1 MPEFSSATYSAT
13 DANNTSASPDGAPE
27 GMAPSGVNNTIRA
40 HIGATKR
47 FWQRIQ
53 SGGGTFGGA
62 TNAYTI
68 TYTPALAAYVSGE
81 RYSFVAN
88 ADNTGSATL
97 NINGLG
103 AKTLR
108 KITSS
113 GKVALASG
121 DIKNTQPV
129 TVEYDG
135 TDMVM
140 VTPVANLSAG
150 TVTQVSTGS
159 GLTGGPITASGTVS
173 LDVAGLTE
181 DTSPDAQSDFVAAY
195 DASAAAN
202 RKMKTKN
209 LGRIVQRVDDEEAV
223 HSTSTATMPTGDTA
237 PTNTDG
243 AEILSLSIT
252 PRSSSDTVLLSVSVI
267 VGSGSVRDFIVTI
280 LRGTTVIAAAKQYV
294 NGIATITFN
303 VEDAPATTSSTTYS
317 ARAGVT
323 AGATWS
329 INGDGSSRVMGG
341 KAVSSLS
348 AMEYAA

>member
-121 DIKNTQPV
+121 DIKNAQPV

-159 GLTGGPITASGTVS
+159 GLTGGPITSSGTLS
-173 LDVAGLTE
+173 LDVNGLTE
-181 DTSPDAQSDFVAAY
+181 DTSPDRAADFVATY
-195 DASAAAN
+195 DASASGN
-202 RKMKTKN
+202 KKVKLSN
-209 LGRIVQRVDDEEAV
+209 LLIFSKSFV
-223 HSTSTATMPTGDTA
+223 STD
-237 PTNTDG
+237 
-243 AEILSLSIT
+243 
-252 PRSSSDTVLLSVSVI
+252 
-267 VGSGSVRDFIVTI
+267 
-280 LRGTTVIAAAKQYV
+280 Q
-294 NGIATITFN
+294 TITLGGALTLAHGLG
-303 VEDAPATTSSTTYS
+303 VAPKLIRLALVCEIGEHNYS
-317 ARAGVT
+317 AGDVLENPLIGPGQNTNNSYASLVSD
-323 AGATWS
+323 ATNINFRYPASGGS
-329 INGDGSSRVMGG
+329 IYIANKTTGGGQTITIANWKLRV
-341 KAVSSLS
+341 
-348 AMEYAA
+348 YAYA